1 MNSIALDPKYR
12 EMAKTDADFDGIRE
26 DDRFQALLDESVE

>member
-1 MNSIALDPKYR
+1 MDLDSKYR

-26 DDRFQALLDESVE
+26 DDRFQALLNKSVE